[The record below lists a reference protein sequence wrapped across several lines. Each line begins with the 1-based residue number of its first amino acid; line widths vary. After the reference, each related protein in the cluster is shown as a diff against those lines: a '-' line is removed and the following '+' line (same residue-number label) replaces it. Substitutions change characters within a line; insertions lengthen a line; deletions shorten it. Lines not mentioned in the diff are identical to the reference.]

1 MLYADTAI
9 YGNAPQHDNY
19 DSGCGILQVCSTYI
33 ADSACN
39 NTAYAWIRRTSR
51 HVYTTGNIRTCGEC
65 VRIQDGM
72 VVNVCERDTGDTGV
86 IMMDTEILI
95 TLITLLGSVAV
106 QLGGIL
112 VNNKLISYRIEQ
124 LEEKV
129 KKHND
134 LIERVYKLEE
144 ANAVQDNRL
153 AVTDHRLNDLENKV
167 G

>member
-1 MLYADTAI
+1 MLI
-9 YGNAPQHDNY
+9 NSSLSP
-19 DSGCGILQVCSTYI
+19 
-33 ADSACN
+33 
-39 NTAYAWIRRTSR
+39 
-51 HVYTTGNIRTCGEC
+51 
-65 VRIQDGM
+65 
-72 VVNVCERDTGDTGV
+72 VVTDMN
-86 IMMDTEILI
+86 TEILI

-134 LIERVYKLEE
+134 LIERVYKLEQE
-144 ANAVQDNRL
+144 NAVQDNRL

>member
-1 MLYADTAI
+1 
-9 YGNAPQHDNY
+9 
-19 DSGCGILQVCSTYI
+19 
-33 ADSACN
+33 
-39 NTAYAWIRRTSR
+39 
-51 HVYTTGNIRTCGEC
+51 
-65 VRIQDGM
+65 M
-72 VVNVCERDTGDTGV
+72 VKLCRQNTGDTGV
-86 IMMDTEILI
+86 IVMDTEILI

-134 LIERVYKLEE
+134 LIERVYKLEQE
-144 ANAVQDNRL
+144 NAVQDNRL
-153 AVTDHRLNDLENKV
+153 AVADHRLSDLESKV

>member
-1 MLYADTAI
+1 
-9 YGNAPQHDNY
+9 
-19 DSGCGILQVCSTYI
+19 
-33 ADSACN
+33 
-39 NTAYAWIRRTSR
+39 
-51 HVYTTGNIRTCGEC
+51 
-65 VRIQDGM
+65 
-72 VVNVCERDTGDTGV
+72 
-86 IMMDTEILI
+86 MDTEILI

-134 LIERVYKLEE
+134 LIERVYKLEQE
-144 ANAVQDNRL
+144 NAVQDNRL
-153 AVTDHRLNDLENKV
+153 AVVDHRLAGLENKV

>member
-1 MLYADTAI
+1 M
-9 YGNAPQHDNY
+9 N
-19 DSGCGILQVCSTYI
+19 
-33 ADSACN
+33 
-39 NTAYAWIRRTSR
+39 
-51 HVYTTGNIRTCGEC
+51 
-65 VRIQDGM
+65 
-72 VVNVCERDTGDTGV
+72 
-86 IMMDTEILI
+86 TEILI

-134 LIERVYKLEE
+134 LIERVYKLEQE
-144 ANAVQDNRL
+144 NAVQDNRL
-153 AVTDHRLNDLENKV
+153 AVVDHRLSNLESKV

>member
-1 MLYADTAI
+1 
-9 YGNAPQHDNY
+9 
-19 DSGCGILQVCSTYI
+19 
-33 ADSACN
+33 
-39 NTAYAWIRRTSR
+39 
-51 HVYTTGNIRTCGEC
+51 
-65 VRIQDGM
+65 
-72 VVNVCERDTGDTGV
+72 
-86 IMMDTEILI
+86 MDTEILI

-134 LIERVYKLEE
+134 LIERVYKLEQE
-144 ANAVQDNRL
+144 NAVQDNRL
-153 AVTDHRLNDLENKV
+153 AVTDHRLSDLENKV